1 MSVSRFVFIL
11 SLVYTCIYKEKESG
25 DTMSANVYNVQSL
38 LVGTNYYSNT
48 LQGEIVS
55 AEPHPKA
62 VWYQDCDTYLVEVE
76 PNSGYNNW
84 GKRTYRTVAVKRS

>member
-1 MSVSRFVFIL
+1 MSVSRFVFDRHFC
-11 SLVYTCIYKEKESG
+11 YNGIYKEKESG
-25 DTMSANVYNVQSL
+25 DTMSANIYSVQSL
-38 LVGTNYYSNT
+38 LVGTNYNSRT

-76 PNSGYNNW
+76 PNSGY
-84 GKRTYRTVAVKRS
+84 GTTYRTVAVKRS